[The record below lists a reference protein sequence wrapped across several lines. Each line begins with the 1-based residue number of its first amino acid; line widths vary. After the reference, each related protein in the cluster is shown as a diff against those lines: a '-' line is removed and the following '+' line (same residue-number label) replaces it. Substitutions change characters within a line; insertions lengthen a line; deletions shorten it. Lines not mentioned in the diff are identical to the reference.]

1 MIAPLLIMQ
10 FSPITAPALMIT
22 PGITT
27 VPRPMLAEGE
37 TKAAGWT
44 RTAGTSPY
52 SKALWKHRDRVRLSP
67 TAADE
72 WAIAKR
78 QAGFSWVVVQERNA
92 VEITYTASN
101 VENDLTVSSGAPD

>member
-1 MIAPLLIMQ
+1 MQ
-10 FSPITAPALMIT
+10 I
-22 PGITT
+22 
-27 VPRPMLAEGE
+27 LA
-37 TKAAGWT
+37 
-44 RTAGTSPY
+44 S
-52 SKALWKHRDRVRLSP
+52 
-67 TAADE
+67 ADE